1 MYLNNGNGSNGN
13 GHSNGDGNGRK
24 RISLSE
30 LRAGIGTIDASD
42 FKLDE
47 VKANGETPS
56 TSQEDEAKHGE
67 SQPASTKPT
76 TNEQTKPL
84 LDADDTAPACAEI
97 LDEDERQG
105 SRRRRFVA
113 FSVAAF
119 VALLFVTVTYFWLFA
134 GSDEEYRVQSGSN
147 TRQSGATAND
157 TSTRAMTAEEI
168 SSEYERARNANNHA
182 ATNAEAVPNNSN
194 QANANATSA
203 GSPVTDRL
211 PLGDYSTTVVAP
223 PSSAITPSSTVAP
236 QISATTSTAQTN
248 ASNAARTDA
257 TMKPTTANATNSP
270 NAERSVRISQLQ
282 NTSREEMSPA
292 QATSL
297 DRRTNSANEAG
308 RMHTASVALPP
319 LGTMLPVRT
328 LGTLYTLRSEGY
340 VRMQLVRAA
349 SGEGWSL
356 PRGAELYGQLRGSD
370 YEIGRAYV
378 QLVGFVDPRT
388 NGFVRLEGSI
398 VGGDG
403 SEGLRGQKRSLT
415 SGWTR
420 ALRIAGAGAVEA
432 LSTVAATVGRRP
444 VYVGDIYGSSAPRVT
459 SPLMRELNGI
469 AYREGRAG
477 FVEVPAG
484 TRGYILVMTV
494 PREINGTDARAGEL
508 PRLTDSTNRS
518 AAEGQLSETELAE
531 LMTTGSREDIRRA
544 LPRMTP
550 EMRRVAEAAIAQ

>member
-1 MYLNNGNGSNGN
+1 
-13 GHSNGDGNGRK
+13 
-24 RISLSE
+24 
-30 LRAGIGTIDASD
+30 
-42 FKLDE
+42 
-47 VKANGETPS
+47 
-56 TSQEDEAKHGE
+56 
-67 SQPASTKPT
+67 
-76 TNEQTKPL
+76 
-84 LDADDTAPACAEI
+84 
-97 LDEDERQG
+97 
-105 SRRRRFVA
+105 
-113 FSVAAF
+113 
-119 VALLFVTVTYFWLFA
+119 LFA
-134 GSDEEYRVQSGSN
+134 GSNEEYRVQSGAN

-157 TSTRAMTAEEI
+157 GSARAMTAEEI
-168 SSEYERARNANNHA
+168 RSEYERVRNANSHA
-182 ATNAEAVPNNSN
+182 GTNAEATPNNSN
-194 QANANATSA
+194 QASANVTSA

-211 PLGDYSTTVVAP
+211 PLGDYSATVAAP
-223 PSSAITPSSTVAP
+223 PSPAVAPSSTVTP
-236 QISATTSTAQTN
+236 QTNATTSTAQTN
-248 ASNAARTDA
+248 SSNAARTNA
-257 TMKPTTANATNSP
+257 TVNATTANVTSSP

-282 NTSREEMSPA
+282 NTAREETSSPRTA
-292 QATSL
+292 GI
-297 DRRTNSANEAG
+297 DNRTNGLNEAG
-308 RMHTASVALPP
+308 RIRAESVALPP
-319 LGTMLPVRT
+319 MGTMLPVRT

-349 SGEGWSL
+349 SGDSWSL

-398 VGGDG
+398 VGADG

-444 VYVGDIYGSSAPRVT
+444 VYVGDVYGSSAPRVT

-477 FVEVPAG
+477 FVEIPAG
-484 TRGYILVMTV
+484 ARGYILVMTV
-494 PREINGTDARAGEL
+494 PREINGTDARIREL
-508 PRLTDSTNRS
+508 RLTDSANRS

-531 LMTTGSREDIRRA
+531 LMTNGSREDIHRA

-550 EMRRVAEAAIAQ
+550 EMRRIAEAALAER